1 MLIIILDGYTLN
13 PGDLSW
19 EGLEQLGQCAIFDRT
34 PAERVIERAK
44 DAEIVIT
51 NKIPFSRETLAQLPK
66 LKYIGISATGYN
78 IVDLAAAREQG
89 IVVTNVPGYAARSA
103 AQMVFAHLLNF
114 TQHAAAHGQSVSA
127 GKWSRC
133 EDFCFWDHPMIELA
147 GLTMGIVGLGQIGRA
162 VAELAAAFGM
172 KVLVYEPFPLAPP
185 PGVRM
190 ADLEELFRQSDVL
203 SLHCPLTPETAN
215 LINAQRLSWMKP
227 TAFLINTSR
236 GPLVD
241 ENALA
246 EALNA
251 GRLAGAG
258 LDVLSVEPPPADH
271 PLLRAKNC
279 CVTPHIAWATVS
291 ARKRL
296 LDEVVE
302 NVRGFLAGTPRNA
315 VQ

>member
-1 MLIIILDGYTLN
+1 MRITILDGYTLN

-19 EGLEQLGQCAIFDRT
+19 AELEQLGDCTIYDRT
-34 PAERVIERAK
+34 PAGQIIDRAK
-44 DAEIVIT
+44 DAEIVLT
-51 NKIPFSRETLAQLPK
+51 NKTPLLRETLENLPK
-66 LKYIGISATGYN
+66 LKYIGILATGYN
-78 IVDLAAAREQG
+78 IVDLAAASERG

-103 AQMVFAHLLNF
+103 AQMAFAHLLNF
-114 TQHAAAHGQSVSA
+114 TQHAAAHGQSVVE

-133 EDFCFWDHPMIELA
+133 EDFCYWDHPMIELA

-172 KVLVYEPFPLAPP
+172 NVLAYDVSALAPP

-190 ADLEELFRQSDVL
+190 AALEEVFRQSDVL
-203 SLHCPLTPETAN
+203 SLHSPLTPQTEN
-215 LINAQRLSWMKP
+215 LINVQRLAWMKP

-246 EALNA
+246 DALNA

-258 LDVLSVEPPPADH
+258 LDVLSIEPPPLDH

-315 VQ
+315 VV

>member
-1 MLIIILDGYTLN
+1 MQIIVLDGYTLN

-19 EGLEQLGQCAIFDRT
+19 AELKKLGPCMFFDRT
-34 PAERVIERAK
+34 PEDQVVDRAK

-51 NKIPFSRETLAQLPK
+51 NKIPFLRERLDRLPK

-78 IVDLAAAREQG
+78 IVDIAAARERG

-114 TQHAAAHGQSVSA
+114 TQHVAAHGQSVAA
-127 GKWSRC
+127 GGWSRR
-133 EDFCFWDHPMIELA
+133 EDFCYWEFPMIELA
-147 GLTMGIVGLGQIGRA
+147 GLTMGIIGLGQIGRA
-162 VAELAAAFGM
+162 VAELAVAFGM
-172 KVLVYEPFPLAPP
+172 QVQAYDPFATSPPLA
-185 PGVRM
+185 VRKIPLV
-190 ADLEELFRQSDVL
+190 DLFRQSDVI
-203 SLHCPLTPETAN
+203 SLHCPLTPDTQN
-215 LINAQRLSWMKP
+215 LIDAERLSLMKS

-236 GPLVD
+236 GPLID

-246 EALNA
+246 EALNS
-251 GRLAGAG
+251 GRIAGAG
-258 LDVLSVEPPPADH
+258 LDVLSVEPPPPDH

-296 LDEVVE
+296 LGEVVE

-315 VQ
+315 VG